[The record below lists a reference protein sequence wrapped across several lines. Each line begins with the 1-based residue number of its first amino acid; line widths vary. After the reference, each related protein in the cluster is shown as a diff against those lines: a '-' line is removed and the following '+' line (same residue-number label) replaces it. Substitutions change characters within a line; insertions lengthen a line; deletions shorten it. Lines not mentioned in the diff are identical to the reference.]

1 MPSEPTP
8 LTSYNRRNY
17 EIIKSNTE
25 SANNLSIYLFTY
37 ISIYAIY
44 YIINIIVHYIINKL
58 HVYLSFFLCPF
69 FYVFKFLHASAS
81 VFLTEFSKQSSVR
94 LKRRL
99 SINLKFLL
107 EDFTFCIWGNL
118 LSL

>member
-69 FYVFKFLHASAS
+69 FYV
-81 VFLTEFSKQSSVR
+81 
-94 LKRRL
+94 
-99 SINLKFLL
+99 LKFLYVSANVFL
-107 EDFTFCIWGNL
+107 QNSQSKAVYG
-118 LSL
+118 